1 MKCKDFEPSIIQE
14 KRILKLCKRLN
25 KFSLDEIETISEIDS
40 SELKPIID
48 GLIHEERLTYCDGTY
63 YYNKKVCKK
72 QQTSKLPLFF
82 EFHKKQDIEY
92 IVRGFCTDVEVLK
105 MIDLFGYSKHTMN
118 NFYAYLR
125 TLIYDRQYK
134 ELLKQ
139 FDKYPKIPQE
149 RVYMNTKVYLY
160 LYNHN
165 LYVSEKYLV
174 NKDAR
179 KHKEQERLEIK
190 NIYLRSYRKVLSRS
204 YSHKFHLHLAEEIW
218 KYGKSFEEEFSLI
231 NRMLFA

>member
-1 MKCKDFEPSIIQE
+1 M
-14 KRILKLCKRLN
+14 ILLFL
-25 KFSLDEIETISEIDS
+25 
-40 SELKPIID
+40 LKKS
-48 GLIHEERLTYCDGTY
+48 RA
-63 YYNKKVCKK
+63 
-72 QQTSKLPLFF
+72 FF
-82 EFHKKQDIEY
+82 DFHKKQDIDY
-92 IVRGFCTDVEVLK
+92 IIRGFCADIVVLK

-118 NFYAYLR
+118 NFYVYLR

-174 NKDAR
+174 NMDAR

-190 NIYLRSYRKVLSRS
+190 NIYLRSYRKVLNRS
-204 YSHKFHLHLAEEIW
+204 FINKFHLHLAEEIW
-218 KYGKSFEEEFSLI
+218 KYGKSYEEEFSLI
-231 NRMLFA
+231 NRMLFS

>member
-1 MKCKDFEPSIIQE
+1 MKYKDFEPSIIQE

-63 YYNKKVCKK
+63 YYNKRVCKK

-92 IVRGFCTDVEVLK
+92 IIRGFCTNVEVLK
-105 MIDLFGYSKHTMN
+105 MIDLFGLSNHVMNTFYSY
-118 NFYAYLR
+118 FR
-125 TLIYDRQYK
+125 TVIYNKQYK
-134 ELLKQ
+134 ELLKY
-139 FDKYPKIPQE
+139 FEKCPKLPQE

-160 LYNHN
+160 LYNHK
-165 LYVSEKYLV
+165 LYVSQKYLV
-174 NKDAR
+174 NKEAK

-190 NIYLRSYRKVLSRS
+190 NIYLRSYRKVLSCS
-204 YSHKFHLHLAEEIW
+204 YTHKFHLHLAEEIW
-218 KYGKSFEEEFSLI
+218 KYGRSFEEKCF
-231 NRMLFA
+231 NLFELALN

>member
-1 MKCKDFEPSIIQE
+1 MKE
-14 KRILKLCKRLN
+14 RILKLCKRLN

-40 SELKPIID
+40 EELKPIID

-82 EFHKKQDIEY
+82 EFHKKQ
-92 IVRGFCTDVEVLK
+92 V
-105 MIDLFGYSKHTMN
+105 MN
-118 NFYAYLR
+118 TFYAYFR
-125 TLIYDRQYK
+125 TVIYNKQYK
-134 ELLKQ
+134 ELLKY
-139 FDKYPKIPQE
+139 FEKCPKLPQE

-160 LYNHN
+160 LYNHK
-165 LYVSEKYLV
+165 LYVSQKYLV

-204 YSHKFHLHLAEEIW
+204 FAHKFHLHLAEEIW
-218 KYGKSFEEEFSLI
+218 KYGKSFEEEYSAL
-231 NRMLFA
+231 NKMLFA

>member
-1 MKCKDFEPSIIQE
+1 MKE
-14 KRILKLCKRLN
+14 RILKLCKRLN

-63 YYNKKVCKK
+63 YYNKRVCKK

-92 IVRGFCTDVEVLK
+92 IIRGFCTDVEVLK
-105 MIDLFGYSKHTMN
+105 MIDLFGLSNHVMN
-118 NFYAYLR
+118 TFYAYFR
-125 TLIYDRQYK
+125 TVIYNKQYK
-134 ELLKQ
+134 ELLKY
-139 FDKYPKIPQE
+139 FEKCPKLPQE

-160 LYNHN
+160 LYNHK

-174 NKDAR
+174 NKDA
-179 KHKEQERLEIK
+179 KKNKEQERLEIK

-204 YSHKFHLHLAEEIW
+204 FAHKFHLHLAEEIW
-218 KYGKSFEEEFSLI
+218 KYGKSFDEEYSAL
-231 NRMLFA
+231 NKMLFA

>member
-1 MKCKDFEPSIIQE
+1 MKE
-14 KRILKLCKRLN
+14 RILKLCKRLN

-40 SELKPIID
+40 EELKPIID
-48 GLIHEERLTYCDGTY
+48 GLIQEERLTYCDGTY
-63 YYNKKVCKK
+63 YYNKRVCKK

-92 IVRGFCTDVEVLK
+92 IIRGFCTNVEVLK
-105 MIDLFGYSKHTMN
+105 MIDLFGLSNHVMN
-118 NFYAYLR
+118 TFYAYFR
-125 TLIYDRQYK
+125 TVIYNKQYK
-134 ELLKQ
+134 ELLKY
-139 FDKYPKIPQE
+139 FEKCPKLPQE

-160 LYNHN
+160 LYNHK
-165 LYVSEKYLV
+165 LYVSQKYLV

-204 YSHKFHLHLAEEIW
+204 FAHKFHLHLAEEIW
-218 KYGKSFEEEFSLI
+218 KYGKSFEERYLSLGEI
-231 NRMLFA
+231 I

>member
-1 MKCKDFEPSIIQE
+1 MKE
-14 KRILKLCKRLN
+14 RILKLCKRLN
-25 KFSLDEIETISEIDS
+25 KFSLDEIETISKIDS

-48 GLIHEERLTYCDGTY
+48 DLIQEERLTYCDGTY
-63 YYNKKVCKK
+63 YYNKRVCKK

-92 IVRGFCTDVEVLK
+92 IIRGFCTNVEVLK
-105 MIDLFGYSKHTMN
+105 MIDLFGFTKHVMN

-125 TLIYDRQYK
+125 TVIYDIQYK
-134 ELLKQ
+134 ELLKY
-139 FDKYPKIPQE
+139 FEKYPKLPQE

-160 LYNHN
+160 LYNHK
-165 LYVSEKYLV
+165 LYVSQKYLA

-190 NIYLRSYRKVLSRS
+190 NIYL
-204 YSHKFHLHLAEEIW
+204 
-218 KYGKSFEEEFSLI
+218 
-231 NRMLFA
+231 

>member
-1 MKCKDFEPSIIQE
+1 MKE
-14 KRILKLCKRLN
+14 RILKLCKRLN
-25 KFSLDEIETISEIDS
+25 KFSLDEIETISEIDL

-48 GLIHEERLTYCDGTY
+48 GLIEEERLTYCDGTY
-63 YYNKKVCKK
+63 YYNKRVCKK

-92 IVRGFCTDVEVLK
+92 IIRGFCTDIEVLK
-105 MIDLFGYSKHTMN
+105 MIDLFGFSKHVMN

-125 TLIYDRQYK
+125 TVIYDRQYK
-134 ELLKQ
+134 ELLKY
-139 FDKYPKIPQE
+139 FDKCPKLPQE
-149 RVYMNTKVYLY
+149 RVYMNIKVYLY
-160 LYNHN
+160 LYNHK

-174 NKDAR
+174 NKDAK

-218 KYGKSFEEEFSLI
+218 KYGKSFGEEFSLI

>member
-1 MKCKDFEPSIIQE
+1 MKE
-14 KRILKLCKRLN
+14 RILKLCKRLN

-40 SELKPIID
+40 EELKPIID

-63 YYNKKVCKK
+63 YYNKRVCKK

-92 IVRGFCTDVEVLK
+92 IIRGFCTNVEVLK
-105 MIDLFGYSKHTMN
+105 MIDLFGLSNHVMN
-118 NFYAYLR
+118 TFYAYFR
-125 TLIYDRQYK
+125 TVIYNKQYK
-134 ELLKQ
+134 ELLKY
-139 FDKYPKIPQE
+139 FEKCPKLPQE

-160 LYNHN
+160 LYNHK
-165 LYVSEKYLV
+165 LYVSQKYLV

-204 YSHKFHLHLAEEIW
+204 YTHKFHLHLAEEIW
-218 KYGKSFEEEFSLI
+218 KYGKSFEERYLLLSEI
-231 NRMLFA
+231 I

>member
-92 IVRGFCTDVEVLK
+92 IIRGFCTDVEVLK
-105 MIDLFGYSKHTMN
+105 MIDLFGFTKHVMN

-125 TLIYDRQYK
+125 TVIYDRQYK
-134 ELLKQ
+134 ELLKY
-139 FDKYPKIPQE
+139 FDKCPKLPQE

-160 LYNHN
+160 LYNHK
-165 LYVSEKYLV
+165 LYVSQKYLV
-174 NKDAR
+174 NKEAK

-204 YSHKFHLHLAEEIW
+204 FAHKFHLHLAEEIW
-218 KYGKSFEEEFSLI
+218 KYGKSFEEEYSAL
-231 NRMLFA
+231 NKMLFA

>member
-1 MKCKDFEPSIIQE
+1 MKE
-14 KRILKLCKRLN
+14 RILKLCKRLN
-25 KFSLDEIETISEIDS
+25 KFSLDEIEIISEIYS
-40 SELKPIID
+40 SELKPIIND
-48 GLIHEERLTYCDGTY
+48 LIQEERLTYCDGTY
-63 YYNKKVCKK
+63 YYNKRVCKK

-92 IVRGFCTDVEVLK
+92 IIRGFCTDIEVLK
-105 MIDLFGYSKHTMN
+105 MIDLFGFSQHVMN

-125 TLIYDRQYK
+125 TVIYDRQYK
-134 ELLKQ
+134 ELLKY
-139 FDKYPKIPQE
+139 FDKCPKLPQE

-160 LYNHN
+160 LYNHK

-174 NKDAR
+174 NKDAK

-204 YSHKFHLHLAEEIW
+204 YSHKFHLHLA
-218 KYGKSFEEEFSLI
+218 
-231 NRMLFA
+231 